1 SSEKGRFSVGT
12 AAQLF
17 GTRYYGSEPTALVGR
32 TYDVSPDGQRLL
44 MIKSEP
50 GRNPAG
56 ASPHGHVLLVLNL
69 AGDLTRLIQQRKE
82 LRFIAIDRRGRSPLG
97 DGHDRRVRP
106 ATRCAMS
113 ALSSPMEITD
123 AP

>member
-1 SSEKGRFSVGT
+1 EKGRFSVGT

-56 ASPHGHVLLVLNL
+56 ASPHGDVVLVLNW
-69 AGDLTRLIQQRKE
+69 AGDLTRLMQKRSDCDSSRLIDVDARH
-82 LRFIAIDRRGRSPLG
+82 LATVTIAGFDRRR
-97 DGHDRRVRP
+97 
-106 ATRCAMS
+106 
-113 ALSSPMEITD
+113 D
-123 AP
+123 AQ